1 MPTVSRSDPTQ
12 GDPVRGDPVQ
22 GDVQGDPVRRDPTRG
37 PAPERAAHHIYVGLA
52 WSTLGRLPLM
62 SSELRGQVEVQLIV
76 LARRLDA
83 EPVAV
88 WAGTDRVR
96 LLLRL
101 KPAHSLATLVP
112 RLKQGS
118 QDALTAAGRGVHW
131 GSGYAVTTVSVGAVR
146 EAIRRIDRLD

>member
-1 MPTVSRSDPTQ
+1 MPAVTRSDSP
-12 GDPVRGDPVQ
+12 
-22 GDVQGDPVRRDPTRG
+22 
-37 PAPERAAHHIYVGLA
+37 PAATERAAHHIYVGIA

-62 SSELRGQVEVQLIV
+62 STELRGQVEVQLIV

-88 WAGTDRVR
+88 RAGADRVR

-101 KPAHSLATLVP
+101 KPTHSLATLVP

-131 GSGYAVTTVSVGAVR
+131 ASGYAATTIGVEAVR
-146 EAIRRIDRLD
+146 EAIRRIDHLD

>member
-1 MPTVSRSDPTQ
+1 MRTDTRSDRLP
-12 GDPVRGDPVQ
+12 R
-22 GDVQGDPVRRDPTRG
+22 
-37 PAPERAAHHIYVGLA
+37 PAAHPAEAAAHHIYVQIG

-62 SSELRGQVEVQLIV
+62 SSELRGQVEGHIIALS
-76 LARRLDA
+76 RRLDA

-88 WAGTDRVR
+88 RAGADRVR

-101 KPAHSLATLVP
+101 KPNHTLSTLVP

-131 GSGYAVTTVSVGAVR
+131 ASGYAAATVSASSLRHV
-146 EAIRRIDRLD
+146 IRRMGDLD

>member
-1 MPTVSRSDPTQ
+1 MRTVPRSDSI
-12 GDPVRGDPVQ
+12 
-22 GDVQGDPVRRDPTRG
+22 RDAAT
-37 PAPERAAHHIYVGLA
+37 ERAAHHIYVGLA

-62 SSELRGQVEVQLIV
+62 STDLRGQVEVQLIV
-76 LARRLDA
+76 LARRLDV

-88 WAGTDRVR
+88 RAGADRVR

-101 KPAHSLATLVP
+101 KPTHSLATLVP

-131 GSGYAVTTVSVGAVR
+131 ASGYAATTVSVDAVR
-146 EAIRRIDRLD
+146 EVIRRIDHLD

>member
-1 MPTVSRSDPTQ
+1 MATILRTDST
-12 GDPVRGDPVQ
+12 
-22 GDVQGDPVRRDPTRG
+22 RDDAVHDTG
-37 PAPERAAHHIYVGLA
+37 TERAAHHIYVGLA

-62 SSELRGQVEVQLIV
+62 SSDLRGQVEVQLIV

-88 WAGTDRVR
+88 RAGADRVR

-101 KPAHSLATLVP
+101 KPAHSLSTLVP

-131 GSGYAVTTVSVGAVR
+131 ASGYAATTVSAGALR

>member
-1 MPTVSRSDPTQ
+1 MATILSTDST
-12 GDPVRGDPVQ
+12 RGD
-22 GDVQGDPVRRDPTRG
+22 T
-37 PAPERAAHHIYVGLA
+37 ATHAATERAVHRIYVGLA

-62 SSELRGQVEVQLIV
+62 SRDLRGQVEVQLIV
-76 LARRLDA
+76 LARRLDV

-88 WAGTDRVR
+88 RAGADRVR

-101 KPAHSLATLVP
+101 KPSHSLSTLVP

-131 GSGYAVTTVSVGAVR
+131 ASGYAATTVSADALR
-146 EAIRRIDRLD
+146 DAIRRIDRLD

>member
-1 MPTVSRSDPTQ
+1 MATILRPDST
-12 GDPVRGDPVQ
+12 
-22 GDVQGDPVRRDPTRG
+22 RRDAATD
-37 PAPERAAHHIYVGLA
+37 AVTERAVHHIYVGLA

-62 SSELRGQVEVQLIV
+62 PSDLRGQVEVQLIV

-88 WAGTDRVR
+88 RASSDRVR

-101 KPAHSLATLVP
+101 KPTHSLSTLVP

-118 QDALTAAGRGVHW
+118 QEALTAAGRGVHW
-131 GSGYAVTTVSVGAVR
+131 ASGYAATTISTAAVR

>member
-1 MPTVSRSDPTQ
+1 MPTVT
-12 GDPVRGDPVQ
+12 GT
-22 GDVQGDPVRRDPTRG
+22 DPTRRDSTRG
-37 PAPERAAHHIYVGLA
+37 ALTERAAHHIYVGLA

-62 SSELRGQVEVQLIV
+62 STELRGQVEVQLIV

-88 WAGTDRVR
+88 RAGADRVR

-101 KPAHSLATLVP
+101 KPTHSLATLVP

-131 GSGYAVTTVSVGAVR
+131 ASGYAATTISVDAVR

>member
-1 MPTVSRSDPTQ
+1 MATILRTDSTPDDMAHGAAT
-12 GDPVRGDPVQ
+12 
-22 GDVQGDPVRRDPTRG
+22 
-37 PAPERAAHHIYVGLA
+37 ERAVHHIYVCLA

-62 SSELRGQVEVQLIV
+62 SSDLRGQVEVQLIV
-76 LARRLDA
+76 LARRLDV

-88 WAGTDRVR
+88 RAGADRVR

-101 KPAHSLATLVP
+101 KPTHSLSTLVP

-118 QDALTAAGRGVHW
+118 QEALTAAGRGVHW
-131 GSGYAVTTVSVGAVR
+131 ASGYAATTVSADAVR

>member
-1 MPTVSRSDPTQ
+1 MATIIRSDSTRD
-12 GDPVRGDPVQ
+12 DPA
-22 GDVQGDPVRRDPTRG
+22 RG
-37 PAPERAAHHIYVGLA
+37 PASERAAHHIYVGLA

-62 SSELRGQVEVQLIV
+62 STELRGQVEVQLIV

-88 WAGTDRVR
+88 RAGADRVR

-101 KPAHSLATLVP
+101 KPTHSLATLVP

-131 GSGYAVTTVSVGAVR
+131 ASGYAATTVSVDAVH
-146 EAIRRIDRLD
+146 EAIRRIDHLD

>member
-1 MPTVSRSDPTQ
+1 MATILSTDST
-12 GDPVRGDPVQ
+12 RGD
-22 GDVQGDPVRRDPTRG
+22 T
-37 PAPERAAHHIYVGLA
+37 ATHTATTERAVHRIYVGLA

-62 SSELRGQVEVQLIV
+62 SRDLRGQVEVQLIV
-76 LARRLDA
+76 LARRLDV

-88 WAGTDRVR
+88 RAGADRVR

-101 KPAHSLATLVP
+101 KPSHSLSTLVP

-131 GSGYAVTTVSVGAVR
+131 ASGYAATTVSADALR
-146 EAIRRIDRLD
+146 DAIRRIDRLD